1 MIRIWGRK
9 NSINVQKVMWT
20 VGEIGVKHERID
32 AGGAFG
38 RNKDPDY
45 LKMNPNGLVPV
56 LQDGDLTLW
65 ESNVIVRY
73 LGARYS
79 EGNLWA
85 KDPAKRALSDQWME
99 WMVTTINPA
108 IFPTFWGLIR
118 TPAEQRDAKA
128 IEAARVKTAD
138 LLKMFEAHM
147 ANRTYVAGDAL
158 TLGDIPMG
166 VFVKRWFA
174 LPIERPNL
182 PNVAAYYGRLK
193 QRPAFVEHVENIP
206 LT

>member
-1 MIRIWGRK
+1 MLKVWGRK

-20 VGEIGVKHERID
+20 VGELGLKHERID

-38 RNKDPDY
+38 RNKEPDF
-45 LKMNPNGLVPV
+45 LRMNPNGLVPV

-73 LGARYS
+73 LAVRHG
-79 EGNLWA
+79 EGTLWP
-85 KDPAKRALSDQWME
+85 KDPAVRAQSDQWME

-108 IFPTFWGLIR
+108 IFPTFWGLVR
-118 TPAEQRDAKA
+118 TPPEQRDAGA
-128 IEAARVKTAD
+128 IEAARIKTAD
-138 LLKMFEAHM
+138 LLRMFDAHL
-147 ANRTYVAGDAL
+147 ANRPFAGGAAL

-174 LPIERPNL
+174 LPIERPKFA
-182 PNVAAYYGRLK
+182 NVSAYYERLK
-193 QRPAFVEHVENIP
+193 QRPAFVEHVESIP

>member
-1 MIRIWGRK
+1 MMRIWGRK
-9 NSINVQKVMWT
+9 NSINVQKVMWA
-20 VGEIGVKHERID
+20 VGELGLKYERID

-45 LKMNPNGLVPV
+45 LKMNPNGLVPT

-73 LGARYS
+73 LAARHGD
-79 EGNLWA
+79 EGFWP
-85 KDPAKRALSDQWME
+85 KDPAKRALSDMWME
-99 WMVTTINPA
+99 WMVTTLNPA

-118 TPAEQRDAKA
+118 TPPEQRDAKA

-138 LLKMFEAHM
+138 LLKMFESHM
-147 ANRTYVAGDAL
+147 TGRKFVAGDAL
-158 TLGDIPMG
+158 SIGDIPMG

-182 PNVAAYYGRLK
+182 PNVAAYYDRLK
-193 QRPAFVEHVENIP
+193 QRPAFVEHVESIP

>member
-9 NSINVQKVMWT
+9 NSINVQKVMWM
-20 VGEIGVKHERID
+20 VGEIGLEHERID

-73 LGARYS
+73 LAARY
-79 EGNLWA
+79 GDVNLWPE
-85 KDPAKRALSDQWME
+85 DPAVRAETDKWMD
-99 WMVTTINPA
+99 WMITTLNPA

-118 TPAEQRDAKA
+118 TPPAERDMKA
-128 IEAARVKTAD
+128 IEAARLKSAE
-138 LLKMFEAHM
+138 LLKIFEAHT
-147 ANRTYVAGDAL
+147 AHRLFVGGT
-158 TLGDIPMG
+158 TLSIGDIPMG

-174 LPIERPNL
+174 LPIERPNY
-182 PNVAAYYGRLK
+182 PGVAAYYERLK
-193 QRPAFVEHVENIP
+193 QRPAFVQHVESIP

>member
-1 MIRIWGRK
+1 MMRIWGRR

-20 VGEIGVKHERID
+20 VGELGLEHERID
-32 AGGAFG
+32 AGLEFG
-38 RNKDPDY
+38 RNKEPDY

-73 LGARYS
+73 LAARYG
-79 EGNLWA
+79 EDAFWP
-85 KDPAKRALSDQWME
+85 KDPARRALSDKWMD
-99 WMVTTINPA
+99 WMITTLNPA

-118 TPAEQRDAKA
+118 TPAAQRDMKA

-138 LLKMFEAHM
+138 LLKIFEAHM
-147 ANRTYVAGDAL
+147 AQRAFVGGDAL
-158 TLGDIPMG
+158 SIGDVPMG

-182 PNVAAYYGRLK
+182 PNVAAYYDRLK
-193 QRPAFVEHVENIP
+193 QRPAFVEHVESIP

>member
-1 MIRIWGRK
+1 MLRIWGRK

-20 VGEIGVKHERID
+20 VGELGLKHERID

-38 RNKDPDY
+38 RNKDADY

-56 LQDGDLTLW
+56 LQEGDLTLW

-73 LGARYS
+73 LGARHGD
-79 EGNLWA
+79 GNFWPS
-85 KDPAKRALSDQWME
+85 DPRQRALSDMWME

-118 TPAEQRDAKA
+118 TPPEQRDMNA

-138 LLKMFEAHM
+138 LLKIFEAHM
-147 ANRTYVAGDAL
+147 AHRQFVGGTNFSI
-158 TLGDIPMG
+158 GDIPMG

-174 LPIERPNL
+174 LPIQRPNL
-182 PNVAAYYGRLK
+182 PNVAAYYDRLK
-193 QRPAFVEHVENIP
+193 QRPAFVEHVESIP

>member
-1 MIRIWGRK
+1 MMRIWGRK

-20 VGEIGVKHERID
+20 VGELRLEHERID

-38 RNKDPDY
+38 RNKDADY
-45 LKMNPNGLVPV
+45 LKMNPNGLVPT

-73 LGARYS
+73 LAARY
-79 EGNLWA
+79 GAGDLWPTDEA
-85 KDPAKRALSDQWME
+85 TRALSDQWME

-118 TPAEQRDAKA
+118 TPPEQRDMKA

-138 LLKMFEAHM
+138 LLKMFDAHM
-147 ANRTYVAGDAL
+147 APRLFVGGNTL
-158 TLGDIPMG
+158 TMGDIPMG

-174 LPIERPNL
+174 LPIERPKL
-182 PNVAAYYGRLK
+182 ANVAAYYDRLK
-193 QRPAFVEHVENIP
+193 QRPAFVEHVESIP

>member
-20 VGEIGVKHERID
+20 VGEIGLEHERID

-38 RNKDPDY
+38 RNKDPDF

-56 LQDGDLTLW
+56 LQDDDLTLW

-73 LGARYS
+73 LAARY
-79 EGNLWA
+79 GDGLWA
-85 KDPAKRALSDQWME
+85 EDPAERAKSDKWMD
-99 WMVTTINPA
+99 WMITTLNPA

-118 TPAEQRDAKA
+118 TPPEQRDVKA
-128 IEAARVKTAD
+128 IEAARLKTAE
-138 LLKMFEAHM
+138 LLKIFEVHM
-147 ANRTYVAGDAL
+147 EHRLFVAG
-158 TLGDIPMG
+158 TSFTIGDIPMG

-174 LPIERPNL
+174 LPIERPNY
-182 PNVAAYYGRLK
+182 PAVAAYYERLK
-193 QRPAFVEHVENIP
+193 QRPAFVQHVESIP

>member
-9 NSINVQKVMWT
+9 NSINVQKVMWA
-20 VGEIGVKHERID
+20 VGEIGLKHERID

-38 RNKDPDY
+38 KTKDPDF
-45 LKMNPNGLVPV
+45 LKMNPNSLVPV

-65 ESNVIVRY
+65 ESNAIVRY
-73 LGARYS
+73 LAARYGDDGMWP
-79 EGNLWA
+79 E
-85 KDPAKRALSDQWME
+85 DPAPRAKSDMWMD
-99 WMVTTINPA
+99 WMTTTINPA

-118 TPAEQRDAKA
+118 TPAEQRDMKA

-138 LLKMFEAHM
+138 LLKIFESHM
-147 ANRTYVAGDAL
+147 AHRLFVGGTNFSIGDVA
-158 TLGDIPMG
+158 MG

-174 LPIERPNL
+174 LPIERPKL
-182 PNVAAYYGRLK
+182 PALQAYYDRLK
-193 QRPAFVEHVENIP
+193 QRPAFIEHVESIP